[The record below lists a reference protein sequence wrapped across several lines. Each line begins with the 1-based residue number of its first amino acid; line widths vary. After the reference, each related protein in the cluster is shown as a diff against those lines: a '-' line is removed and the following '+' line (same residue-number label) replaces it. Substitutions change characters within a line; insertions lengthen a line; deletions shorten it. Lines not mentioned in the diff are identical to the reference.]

1 MTTLRDARIEHIYL
15 DLLARNQLA
24 GIIVLYPMAQI
35 PKLNELAGKV
45 PVISIGDKPG
55 SYHFDAVVLD
65 SKKPAMM
72 IAEHLLSLGHTHFA
86 YVTTP
91 VHGQEVGRIRRLVG
105 IRQCLEE
112 HGLPEDHLEILST
125 SRKEFAKYPGDRA
138 EYQNGYDR
146 TIEALQ
152 NGTAST
158 AFIGNNDMTALGIM
172 DAITK
177 LGYKIPFDYSV
188 CGFDNIPLA
197 SMKQISLTTI
207 EHATVQKGHEAV
219 DLIHK
224 KHSQDH
230 SGRQPSYTVRL
241 EYEPQLI
248 VRNSTGKCRKNLR

>member
-91 VHGQEVGRIRRLVG
+91 VHGQEVGRIRRLAG

-125 SRKEFAKYPGDRA
+125 SR
-138 EYQNGYDR
+138 
-146 TIEALQ
+146 
-152 NGTAST
+152 
-158 AFIGNNDMTALGIM
+158 
-172 DAITK
+172 
-177 LGYKIPFDYSV
+177 
-188 CGFDNIPLA
+188 
-197 SMKQISLTTI
+197 
-207 EHATVQKGHEAV
+207 
-219 DLIHK
+219 
-224 KHSQDH
+224 
-230 SGRQPSYTVRL
+230 
-241 EYEPQLI
+241 
-248 VRNSTGKCRKNLR
+248 RNSQNIRAIGPNIRTAMTEPSKHCKMVLPPPHLSVIMI

>member
-1 MTTLRDARIEHIYL
+1 ML
-15 DLLARNQLA
+15 
-24 GIIVLYPMAQI
+24 
-35 PKLNELAGKV
+35 
-45 PVISIGDKPG
+45 
-55 SYHFDAVVLD
+55 
-65 SKKPAMM
+65 

-91 VHGQEVGRIRRLVG
+91 VHGQEVGRIRRLAG

-112 HGLPEDHLEILST
+112 HGLPEDHLEVLST
-125 SRKEFAKYPGDRA
+125 SRRIFAKYPGDRA

-152 NGTAST
+152 NDTAST

-172 DAITK
+172 DAIAE

-188 CGFDNIPLA
+188 CGFDNIPLT

-224 KHSQDH
+224 KNSQDH